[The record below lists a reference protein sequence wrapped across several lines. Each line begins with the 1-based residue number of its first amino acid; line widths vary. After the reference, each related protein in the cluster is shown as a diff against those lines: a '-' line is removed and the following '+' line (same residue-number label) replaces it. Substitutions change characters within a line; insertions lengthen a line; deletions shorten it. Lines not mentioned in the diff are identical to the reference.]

1 MVMKQNPIS
10 AYFDVVGGLG
20 RRLEASD
27 AAGAALAIEPALDW
41 ALAHARDAHEAGRKI
56 IFVGNGGSASIAS
69 HMAIDY
75 SKNAGLR
82 AIAFN
87 DAAALTCL
95 GNDVGYD
102 NVFAKQV
109 ELYGAAGDMLVAISS
124 SGNSAN
130 IVNAARA
137 ARQGDISV
145 LTLSGFK
152 PDNRLRKLGD
162 VNFYVPNNLYG
173 FVELSH
179 LAICHAIL
187 DIASGWQ
194 ADGVMPRYM
203 TA

>member
-1 MVMKQNPIS
+1 MVMKQNPIA
-10 AYFDVVGGLG
+10 AYFDIVGGLG

-27 AAGAALAIEPALDW
+27 AAGAPLAIEPALDW
-41 ALAHARDAHEAGRKI
+41 ALAHAREAHEAGRKI

-109 ELYGAAGDMLVAISS
+109 EL
-124 SGNSAN
+124 
-130 IVNAARA
+130 
-137 ARQGDISV
+137 
-145 LTLSGFK
+145 
-152 PDNRLRKLGD
+152 
-162 VNFYVPNNLYG
+162 
-173 FVELSH
+173 
-179 LAICHAIL
+179 
-187 DIASGWQ
+187 
-194 ADGVMPRYM
+194 
-203 TA
+203 